1 MGFIYQEA
9 NAYGVEAL
17 VALERHYT
25 PTEEK
30 YCTAVTEAVRICD
43 TYGIPE
49 RELVPQVRHIAAAE
63 EYLLEHLSEDEETL
77 QFLFTPLS
85 GSNTCLAWFLV
96 WDYVR
101 PGGEKAYKYTGH
113 TPQQRLRDIISAV
126 GQYQEDPLPPSQQL
140 DTICDLIDYMDLTRL
155 PPADRWRLL
164 TLYAHLEE
172 YERTACRI
180 VEQSAALLAQVM
192 QTPETDRL
200 LRQCLEQ
207 TRENTPR
214 LMSAF
219 AQSQTLSD
227 QSITFLPCVMSFN
240 SMRFLTG
247 DDHITVIAG
256 VLYWLILRLTE
267 KYAANDEHLL
277 ACLKT
282 LGDKSR
288 LDILKLLK
296 RAGPQRAGAG
306 QGAGHLP
313 RHRLPPPERAGAGRI
328 HPYRQGRQ
336 PPAVQFGPGGHRVHG
351 GRYPPPSFVA
361 KGCTTPSEKTA
372 AKVQQT
378 LLRRQA
384 TVQSRLG
391 RSLRQEQ
398 VDYTYSYTMLFNG
411 FALRTARKNL
421 ETIQSTK
428 GVSRAFVAGSYTLP
442 TVEQADTQALQ
453 VALATNQFTGKGMTI
468 AVLEQ
473 DGKTYMSSHD

>member
-85 GSNTCLAWFLV
+85 GSNTCLAWFLA

-113 TPQQRLRDIISAV
+113 TP
-126 GQYQEDPLPPSQQL
+126 QQL

-227 QSITFLPCVMSFN
+227 QSITFLPCVMSFH

-296 RAGPQRAGAG
+296 EQDRSG
-306 QGAGHLP
+306 QELAKELGISQGTVSHHLNVLV
-313 RHRLPPPERAGAGRI
+313 RDEFIRI
-328 HPYRQGRQ
+328 
-336 PPAVQFGPGGHRVHG
+336 
-351 GRYPPPSFVA
+351 A
-361 KGCTTPSEKTA
+361 KDG
-372 AKVQQT
+372 
-378 LLRRQA
+378 
-384 TVQSRLG
+384 SRL
-391 RSLRQEQ
+391 RCSLAPEAIESM
-398 VDYTYSYTMLFNG
+398 VDDIRRL
-411 FALRTARKNL
+411 LL
-421 ETIQSTK
+421 
-428 GVSRAFVAGSYTLP
+428 
-442 TVEQADTQALQ
+442 
-453 VALATNQFTGKGMTI
+453 
-468 AVLEQ
+468 
-473 DGKTYMSSHD
+473 

>member
-126 GQYQEDPLPPSQQL
+126 GQYQEDPLPPPQQL

-172 YERTACRI
+172 YERTARM
-180 VEQSAALLAQVM
+180 LAEELGVVPSERM
-192 QTPETDRL
+192 
-200 LRQCLEQ
+200 LEQ
-207 TRENTPR
+207 FRE
-214 LMSAF
+214 MSGHISSRPGVIEEIKEGLQEKQKEKGAYF
-219 AQSQTLSD
+219 CTLPSFRDVYRMVRRNMERSGQS
-227 QSITFLPCVMSFN
+227 V
-240 SMRFLTG
+240 
-247 DDHITVIAG
+247 
-256 VLYWLILRLTE
+256 Y
-267 KYAANDEHLL
+267 LL
-277 ACLKT
+277 ACSLTDSRGQALERGEKLDT
-282 LGDKSR
+282 LTEG
-288 LDILKLLK
+288 LDEAI
-296 RAGPQRAGAG
+296 R
-306 QGAGHLP
+306 
-313 RHRLPPPERAGAGRI
+313 E
-328 HPYRQGRQ
+328 
-336 PPAVQFGPGGHRVHG
+336 
-351 GRYPPPSFVA
+351 
-361 KGCTTPSEKTA
+361 
-372 AKVQQT
+372 
-378 LLRRQA
+378 
-384 TVQSRLG
+384 
-391 RSLRQEQ
+391 SLRSG
-398 VDYTYSYTMLFNG
+398 DAYTRYSASQYLVMLTGISRENCRLVIERITDSF
-411 FALRTARKNL
+411 
-421 ETIQSTK
+421 TK
-428 GVSRAFVAGSYTLP
+428 EHKSWVKRLHCCVTSLYDEEG
-442 TVEQADTQALQ
+442 
-453 VALATNQFTGKGMTI
+453 
-468 AVLEQ
+468 
-473 DGKTYMSSHD
+473 

>member
-126 GQYQEDPLPPSQQL
+126 GQYQEDPLPPPQQL

-240 SMRFLTG
+240 SMRFLPG

-296 RAGPQRAGAG
+296 EQDRSGQELAKELDVDPATFANTMETWNSYVEAKNDPDFGRTSFANPLNNGPYYAIKVTAGVHHTMGGVTINSATEVLKEDGTVIPGLFAAGEVTG
-306 QGAGHLP
+306 GVHGAN
-313 RHRLPPPERAGAGRI
+313 RLGGTAVADFVVFGRI
-328 HPYRQGRQ
+328 AGE
-336 PPAVQFGPGGHRVHG
+336 
-351 GRYPPPSFVA
+351 S
-361 KGCTTPSEKTA
+361 A
-372 AKVQQT
+372 ANYASAQ
-378 LLRRQA
+378 
-384 TVQSRLG
+384 
-391 RSLRQEQ
+391 
-398 VDYTYSYTMLFNG
+398 
-411 FALRTARKNL
+411 
-421 ETIQSTK
+421 
-428 GVSRAFVAGSYTLP
+428 
-442 TVEQADTQALQ
+442 
-453 VALATNQFTGKGMTI
+453 
-468 AVLEQ
+468 
-473 DGKTYMSSHD
+473 

>member
-63 EYLLEHLSEDEETL
+63 EYLLAHLSEDEETL

-126 GQYQEDPLPPSQQL
+126 GQYQEDPLPPPQQL

-240 SMRFLTG
+240 SMRFLPG

-256 VLYWLILRLTE
+256 VLYWLILRLSE

-296 RAGPQRAGAG
+296 EQDRSG
-306 QGAGHLP
+306 QELAKELGISQGTVSHHLNVLV
-313 RHRLPPPERAGAGRI
+313 RDEFIRI
-328 HPYRQGRQ
+328 
-336 PPAVQFGPGGHRVHG
+336 
-351 GRYPPPSFVA
+351 A
-361 KGCTTPSEKTA
+361 KDG
-372 AKVQQT
+372 
-378 LLRRQA
+378 
-384 TVQSRLG
+384 SRL
-391 RSLRQEQ
+391 RCSLAPEAIESM
-398 VDYTYSYTMLFNG
+398 VDDIRRL
-411 FALRTARKNL
+411 LL
-421 ETIQSTK
+421 
-428 GVSRAFVAGSYTLP
+428 
-442 TVEQADTQALQ
+442 
-453 VALATNQFTGKGMTI
+453 
-468 AVLEQ
+468 
-473 DGKTYMSSHD
+473 